1 MKFNIF
7 SLSEKYYKIVTM
19 IIVVVVT
26 ISCFVYYYS
35 LDDKSD
41 TFIVS
46 TLYATFTFIVG
57 LYLSYKSSTINDKI
71 YERKSCYITLLRLE
85 ELFSSICMTSIVS
98 NKDAALHVITFQV
111 FTGRID
117 KEISNEEK
125 KKAVIGTVAL
135 NTLMEHKPEID
146 ITYTENG
153 MYSQIEGYRIAK
165 EKHYINE
172 IGFKF
177 TKKLQRIEDEFLNL
191 YRSIKSQFEDIVN
204 TYISE
209 NNIQLTIYRF
219 NEWDL
224 LDTDYESWCEKYI
237 KEESRDKK
245 EGLIEFIYKTIG
257 ELQEQFNDL
266 ESKKFRLIKYYKK
279 CNDHVQK
286 NLKRMKA
293 TYGNKL
299 EYIINAKDDVMIE
312 LKAIS
317 QRLDDIERL
326 ISNGTTTEEI
336 YERLEYCNKSVD
348 GLYDKLLET
357 EENLINA
364 MDTMQI
370 TLENEL
376 NHIK

>member
-1 MKFNIF
+1 M
-7 SLSEKYYKIVTM
+7 
-19 IIVVVVT
+19 
-26 ISCFVYYYS
+26 
-35 LDDKSD
+35 
-41 TFIVS
+41 
-46 TLYATFTFIVG
+46 
-57 LYLSYKSSTINDKI
+57 
-71 YERKSCYITLLRLE
+71 
-85 ELFSSICMTSIVS
+85 
-98 NKDAALHVITFQV
+98 
-111 FTGRID
+111 
-117 KEISNEEK
+117 
-125 KKAVIGTVAL
+125 
-135 NTLMEHKPEID
+135 
-146 ITYTENG
+146 
-153 MYSQIEGYRIAK
+153 
-165 EKHYINE
+165 
-172 IGFKF
+172 
-177 TKKLQRIEDEFLNL
+177 NL